1 MPKEAI
7 FNVTIDAALHETFVA
22 ETTAADRPTSEV
34 ISELMQDFIARQ
46 REARAYDAFVRRK
59 VARAEEDVRRGAVLS
74 NEEVEARA
82 AEQRARLLARFTDH
96 RS

>member
-7 FNVTIDAALHETFVA
+7 FNVTIDAALHEAFVA

-46 REARAYDAFVRRK
+46 REARAS
-59 VARAEEDVRRGAVLS
+59 ARRRG
-74 NEEVEARA
+74 
-82 AEQRARLLARFTDH
+82 
-96 RS
+96 